1 MPKVRI
7 ININFSCG
15 EHMRKSKKLRVNSIA
30 TRLNAALTRRS
41 FAKTLLIDLVAACL
55 VIATWCFTV
64 ENSYG
69 YVYNRKFVAENC
81 DVLYNFYKT
90 IDDVQVYF
98 DNSYNR
104 ERSDIDWTLP
114 FNGIYYTFTAA
125 EGYEDSAG
133 TVSEPVFVVDET
145 TSATEGEYL
154 IRVEENEPFLDDE
167 YSSVYSPVYS
177 EVKVD
182 ASVVLTLTAVCLIVA
197 ILLQTISAIVKS
209 FAGGGLIKKYLR
221 PLDDLAIM
229 AEQLSTETHTATEEQ
244 VRASYFSEGV
254 DNQNENSEPSLD
266 ASDVAELTDA
276 LDEIDDSRKRIEIQA
291 EELGG
296 LEAAINN
303 MLKRLEEGRRKQI
316 RFVDDASHE
325 LRTPIAV
332 IQGYANMLD
341 RWGKDD
347 PKVRD
352 EAIEAIKNESEHMKT
367 LLDQLLFLAR
377 GEMDRHVLEL
387 KPISIDV
394 ILCEIIEE
402 SQMLDKSHKYEI
414 SLASGEALED
424 DDPDNDVL
432 ILADVAM
439 IKQCVRILCD
449 NAKKYTPENGTISIK
464 SSEKVAVD
472 DKGAVKREVC
482 IDVTDTGIGIS
493 ANELPRIF
501 DRFYRGEN
509 ARADNSS
516 GSGLGLSIARWII
529 EQHHGR
535 IEAISSP
542 GIGTKMTIILPEYY
556 IGE

>member
-1 MPKVRI
+1 
-7 ININFSCG
+7 
-15 EHMRKSKKLRVNSIA
+15 MRKSKKLRVNSIA

-41 FAKTLLIDLVAACL
+41 FAKTLLIDLIAACL
-55 VIATWCFTV
+55 VITTWCFTV
-64 ENSYG
+64 ENSYD
-69 YVYNRKFVAENC
+69 YVNNRKFVVENC

-90 IDDVQVYF
+90 VDDVQVYF

-114 FNGIYYTFTAA
+114 FDGIYYTFTAS
-125 EGYEDSAG
+125 EGYKDS
-133 TVSEPVFVVDET
+133 TDET
-145 TSATEGEYL
+145 TVL
-154 IRVEENEPFLDDE
+154 EPASDE
-167 YSSVYSPVYS
+167 YSPVYS
-177 EVKVD
+177 VVNVVKVD
-182 ASVVLTLTAVCLIVA
+182 ASVVMTLTVGCLIVA

-244 VRASYFSEGV
+244 VRASYLYEDDIS
-254 DNQNENSEPSLD
+254 NQNENSEPSLD

-394 ILCEIIEE
+394 ILCEIMEE

-464 SSEKVAVD
+464 SSEKVTVD
-472 DKGAVKREVC
+472 DKGNVKREVC
-482 IDVTDTGIGIS
+482 IDVADTGIGIS

-542 GIGTKMTIILPEYY
+542 GIGTKMTIILPEYC